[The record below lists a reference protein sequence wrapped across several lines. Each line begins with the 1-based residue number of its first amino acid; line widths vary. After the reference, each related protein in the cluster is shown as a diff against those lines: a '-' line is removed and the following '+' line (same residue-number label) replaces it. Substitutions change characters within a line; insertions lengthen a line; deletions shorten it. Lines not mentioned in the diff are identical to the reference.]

1 MAWSRNRGRPRLSL
15 QQHMTI
21 HEALAAA
28 IPLLGPENARRD
40 AEALLAH
47 LLHRDRASLLAHPET
62 ELTSEQ
68 AAAFNALIA
77 RRAAREPLQYI
88 TGHQE
93 FYGLDLR
100 VTSEVLIPRPETE
113 HLVEA
118 VLLWATQFHDER
130 LLQIADIGTGSGTIA
145 VALATHLAGANFFA
159 TDISEPALAIARD
172 NALTHHCEQRIHFA
186 HGDLLSGL
194 ALPESFLFDAIV
206 SNPPYVPTRDAAT
219 MQPEVVGHEP
229 HTALF
234 AGDDGL
240 EIYRRLIPAAHAAL
254 HPCGLLAM
262 EIGHGQREALA
273 ALLRDWD
280 NVRFID
286 DYQGIPRTVLA
297 LRP

>member
-1 MAWSRNRGRPRLSL
+1 MNFFDAF
-15 QQHMTI
+15 T
-21 HEALAAA
+21 EAATR
-28 IPLLGPENARRD
+28 IDKRD
-40 AEALLAH
+40 AELLLMHILHCDHAFIAAH
-47 LLHRDRASLLAHPET
+47 REAPLTPEQQT
-62 ELTSEQ
+62 EFRHMVT
-68 AAAFNALIA
+68 
-77 RRAAREPLQYI
+77 RRALGEPVQYI

-93 FYGLDLR
+93 FYALDFR
-100 VTSEVLIPRPETE
+100 VTPDVLIPRPETE

-118 VLLWATQFHDER
+118 VLLWATRFHDER
-130 LLQIADIGTGSGTIA
+130 TLQIVDIGTGSGAIV

-172 NALTHHCEQRIHFA
+172 NARTHQCEQRIHFA

-194 ALPESFLFDAIV
+194 ALPEEFRFDAIV
-206 SNPPYVPTRDAAT
+206 SNPPYVPSGDAVT

-240 EIYRRLIPAAHAAL
+240 EIYRRLIPAARTAL

-262 EIGHGQREALA
+262 EIGYGQREALTE
-273 ALLRDWD
+273 LLHDW
-280 NVRFID
+280 NEVRFLD

-297 LRP
+297 LKP

>member
-1 MAWSRNRGRPRLSL
+1 
-15 QQHMTI
+15 MT
-21 HEALAAA
+21 LFDTLTDAA
-28 IPLLGPENARRD
+28 IRIDKRD
-40 AEALLAH
+40 AELLLMHVLDCDHAFI
-47 LLHRDRASLLAHPET
+47 AAHPEHR
-62 ELTSEQ
+62 LTNEQ
-68 AAAFNALIA
+68 QTALHSMIS
-77 RRAAREPLQYI
+77 RRSLGEPVQYI

-93 FYGLDLR
+93 FYALDFR
-100 VTSEVLIPRPETE
+100 VTPDVLIPRPETE

-130 LLQIADIGTGSGTIA
+130 TLQIADIGTGSGAIV

-159 TDISEPALAIARD
+159 TDISASALAVARH
-172 NALTHHCEQRIHFA
+172 NAVVHQCEQRIHFA
-186 HGDLLSGL
+186 HGDLLSAL
-194 ALPESFLFDAIV
+194 ALPQSFRFDAIV
-206 SNPPYVPTRDAAT
+206 SNPPYVPSGDAAT

-234 AGDDGL
+234 AGNDGL

-254 HPCGLLAM
+254 HPCGLLAL
-262 EIGHGQREALA
+262 EIGYGQNEALT
-273 ALLRDWD
+273 ALLHDWN

>member
-1 MAWSRNRGRPRLSL
+1 
-15 QQHMTI
+15 MTI
-21 HEALAAA
+21 QETLAAA
-28 IPLLGPENARRD
+28 TPLLAAENGRRD
-40 AEALLAH
+40 AETLLAY
-47 LLHRDRASLLAHPET
+47 LLHRDRASLLAHPEA

-68 AAAFNALIA
+68 AAGFNALIA
-77 RRAAREPLQYI
+77 RRAAHEPLQYI

-93 FYGLDLR
+93 FYALDFL
-100 VTSEVLIPRPETE
+100 VTPEVLIPRPETE

-130 LLQIADIGTGSGTIA
+130 TLQIADIGTGSGAIV

-159 TDISEPALAIARD
+159 TDISESALAVARE
-172 NALTHHCEQRIHFA
+172 NARTHECEQRIHFA

-194 ALPESFLFDAIV
+194 AVPESFRFDAIV
-206 SNPPYVPTRDAAT
+206 SNPPYVPTSDAAT

-254 HPCGLLAM
+254 HPCGLLAL
-262 EIGHGQREALA
+262 EIGYGQSEALT
-273 ALLRDWD
+273 ALLHDWN

-297 LRP
+297 LRS

>member
-1 MAWSRNRGRPRLSL
+1 MNLLDAL
-15 QQHMTI
+15 T
-21 HEALAAA
+21 EAATR
-28 IPLLGPENARRD
+28 IDKRD
-40 AEALLAH
+40 AALLLMQILDCDHAFI
-47 LLHRDRASLLAHPET
+47 AAHPEQQLT
-62 ELTSEQ
+62 AEQQANLSNMVTRRELG
-68 AAAFNALIA
+68 
-77 RRAAREPLQYI
+77 EPVQYI

-93 FYGLDLR
+93 FYALDFR
-100 VTSEVLIPRPETE
+100 VTRDVLIPRSETE

-130 LLQIADIGTGSGTIA
+130 TLEIADVGTGSGAIV

-159 TDISEPALAIARD
+159 TDISEPALAIARH
-172 NALTHHCEQRIHFA
+172 NAIVHQCEQRIRFA

-194 ALPESFLFDAIV
+194 ALPQSFRFDAIV
-206 SNPPYVPTRDAAT
+206 SNPPYVPTGDAAT

-229 HTALF
+229 RTALF

-254 HPCGLLAM
+254 NPCGLLAL
-262 EIGHGQREALA
+262 EIGYRQRDAVEAFLH
-273 ALLRDWD
+273 DWQ